1 MQHSSQEPAERDLLP
16 ARSRE
21 ETILWRVGFN
31 VIFPGNSIRLSFP
44 MSGRNC
50 WVPKSSAAA
59 SGWNTNAAVE
69 ETSTELGVGKQIPP
83 HPRDPAHPPS
93 LPVPRG
99 NQPLPT
105 SLLWPNP
112 TQQGHKS
119 RVFPTGKSCP
129 VRIPG
134 IFTGRPGRKQGI
146 SQKKS
151 KEKVPKGR
159 ERTWVWP
166 FQVLLPG
173 SCQEK

>member
-69 ETSTELGVGKQIPP
+69 ETSTGLGVGKQIPP
-83 HPRDPAHPPS
+83 HPRDPAHPPC
-93 LPVPRG
+93 LPIPRG

-112 TQQGHKS
+112 ARQGHKS

-146 SQKKS
+146 SQK
-151 KEKVPKGR
+151 
-159 ERTWVWP
+159 
-166 FQVLLPG
+166 
-173 SCQEK
+173 